1 MGEMSKE
8 EIETRLKELEQEE
21 AHLRR
26 RFNELQ
32 DKVQN
37 APGSH
42 SPGSPPPEIKEAERE
57 VHAVVLALI
66 EIDRKRQELTVA
78 ASLR

>member
-1 MGEMSKE
+1 MGKD
-8 EIETRLKELEQEE
+8 EIQEQIRALEQEE
-21 AHLRR
+21 AELRR

-42 SPGSPPPEIKEAERE
+42 RPGTPPPEIKDAERE

-66 EIDRKRQELTVA
+66 ELDRRRQELTVA
-78 ASLR
+78 ASLG

>member
-1 MGEMSKE
+1 MSKE
-8 EIETRLKELEQEE
+8 EIETKLRQLEEEE
-21 AHLRR
+21 AQLRR
-26 RFNELQ
+26 RFNEFQ
-32 DKVQN
+32 DRVQN

-42 SPGSPPPEIKEAERE
+42 RPGTPPPEIKAAERE

-78 ASLR
+78 ASLK

>member
-1 MGEMSKE
+1 MSKDD
-8 EIETRLKELEQEE
+8 IERKLKELEEEE
-21 AHLRR
+21 ARLRR

-42 SPGSPPPEIKEAERE
+42 RPGTPSPEIRAAERE

-66 EIDRKRQELTVA
+66 EVDRKRQELTVA

>member
-1 MGEMSKE
+1 MRKE
-8 EIETRLKELEQEE
+8 EIDTELRKLEEEE
-21 AHLRR
+21 ARLRR

-42 SPGSPPPEIKEAERE
+42 RPGTPPPEINEAERE
-57 VHAVVLALI
+57 VHSVVLKLI

-78 ASLR
+78 ASLG